1 MSITIYSDRLFKR
14 SFQSRNQ
21 IRGKDMAADIENIN
35 LKKQRT
41 AEISGRI
48 SQMLE
53 DIRFGSIEIVV
64 HDGKVVQIERREK
77 LRPEVF
83 GN

>member
-1 MSITIYSDRLFKR
+1 
-14 SFQSRNQ
+14 
-21 IRGKDMAADIENIN
+21 MAADIENIN

-48 SQMLE
+48 VQILE
-53 DIRFGSIEIVV
+53 DIRFGSIEIIV

-77 LRPEVF
+77 LRPEVL